1 MGCNASTTVIIMQH
15 SLTTSKNEIRFE
27 DDGAVNVYY
36 SGATIEVMERFEE
49 CRLDV
54 YEVDNDVEMS

>member
-1 MGCNASTTVIIMQH
+1 MGCNASTTVIIMQY
-15 SLTTSKNEIRFE
+15 SLTTSENEIRFE
-27 DDGAVNVYY
+27 DDAVNVYY